1 MLKRQVLIEIALRQ
15 FGHREIAGQE
25 DNPEVLKYFDE
36 TDFDGKR
43 LKDETS
49 WCSAFVNW
57 VALKSGCDYSGRL
70 NAKSWLGVGRPVD
83 QPHLGDVVVL
93 WREHPKSWKGHV
105 GLFIRQTPNWVYL
118 LGGNQ
123 GNRVSIQAYRRH
135 RVLGYRDIT

>member
-1 MLKRQVLIEIALRQ
+1 MMLKRQVLIEIALRQ

-25 DNPEVLKYFDE
+25 DNPEV
-36 TDFDGKR
+36 
-43 LKDETS
+43 
-49 WCSAFVNW
+49 
-57 VALKSGCDYSGRL
+57 
-70 NAKSWLGVGRPVD
+70 AKSWLGVGRPVD